1 MVDSFGKNNRKK
13 KKKEWKKIYQYN
25 MQIKLSL
32 KE

>member
-1 MVDSFGKNNRKK
+1 MVDSFGKNNRKGR
-13 KKKEWKKIYQYN
+13 KKEWKKIYQYN